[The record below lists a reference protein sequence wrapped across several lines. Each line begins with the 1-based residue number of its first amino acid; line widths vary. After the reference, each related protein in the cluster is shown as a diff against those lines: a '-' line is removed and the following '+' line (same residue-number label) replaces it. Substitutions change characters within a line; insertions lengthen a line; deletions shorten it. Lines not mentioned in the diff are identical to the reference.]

1 MPSPSRTFVFQPRP
15 RPHQPR
21 GFDKSHKVDG
31 EAQRQER
38 KPVFLVGVAD
48 VVIEESKWR
57 NDVAEEEEGEGVD
70 LATGEMV

>member
-1 MPSPSRTFVFQPRP
+1 
-15 RPHQPR
+15 
-21 GFDKSHKVDG
+21 
-31 EAQRQER
+31 
-38 KPVFLVGVAD
+38 VGVAD